1 MRIRNRSSRFGSGPS
16 RQKGVIATLIAVIV
30 LVATLLAAIAL
41 MRSVDTSNTIAGS
54 LSFRQGALQE
64 AELAYQDAKTQ
75 GATQAVFVPPG
86 GDTDHPA
93 VGYYSSIQSHATRQD
108 LPDLLTTPTDPVNY
122 PGTAALTGAA
132 LAASVNKVH
141 YIVERIC
148 PLPGPATPAICIV
161 PGTAISGGSSSNSSS
176 DPGIPFNTTGSA
188 AAFRI
193 TVRVDGPKGTVAYV
207 QTIMR

>member
-1 MRIRNRSSRFGSGPS
+1 MRIRNPSSSFGSGPH

-64 AELAYQDAKTQ
+64 AELAYQNAKTQ
-75 GATQAVFVPPG
+75 GALDGVFVPPG
-86 GDTDHPA
+86 GDTDHPD
-93 VGYYSSIQSHATRQD
+93 VGYYSSIQPHLFRQD
-108 LPDLLTTPTDPVNY
+108 LPDILSNPAVPFVY
-122 PGTAALTGAA
+122 PGAQALTGVA
-132 LAASVNKVH
+132 LTNSVNSVH
-141 YIVERIC
+141 FVVERIC
-148 PLPGPATPAICIV
+148 PTPGPATPNICIV
-161 PGTAISGGSSSNSSS
+161 PGTAISGGSSSNSTS

-188 AAFRI
+188 AAFRL

-207 QTIMR
+207 QTIIR